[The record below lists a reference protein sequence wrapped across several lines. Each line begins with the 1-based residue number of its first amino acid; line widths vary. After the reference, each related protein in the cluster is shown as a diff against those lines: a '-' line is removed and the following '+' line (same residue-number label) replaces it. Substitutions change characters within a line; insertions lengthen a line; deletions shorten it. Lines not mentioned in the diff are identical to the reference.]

1 MSAPRQGPDRI
12 ATVAFVLIEGFPMMA
27 LAAAIEPLRAANR
40 FLGRE
45 AYRWSLHSVEGGT
58 VAASNGMAVPAT
70 LDLSALRGA
79 DLVFV
84 CAGLV
89 VDAPFHRSA
98 ATALRRAAHEGAG
111 LGAISGGAFTLAAA
125 GLLDGYRCTLHWE
138 QRAAFLERFPHI
150 DCSEAVFEIDRD
162 RLTSAG
168 GVTSMDL
175 MIHLVAAEHG
185 EELAAAIVSQ
195 FHIER
200 LRSPQDPQRA
210 ARLRPRQAPAS
221 LVDASA
227 ELMRANI
234 EEPLSTRGLSARLRV
249 SPRRLERAFAR
260 DAGLSPGRFYRRLR
274 LERARELLL
283 YTRLGV
289 LEVAVA
295 TGFRSSSYLAFCFR
309 EAFGRSPSA
318 LRRLRDTAAA
328 PVPSSPAAPPSG
340 PEDAAAGRG
349 GPG

>member
-1 MSAPRQGPDRI
+1 
-12 ATVAFVLIEGFPMMA
+12 MMT

-45 AYRWSLHSVEGGT
+45 AYRWSLHSVEGGA
-58 VAASNGMAVPAT
+58 VASSSGMAVPDTA
-70 LDLSALRGA
+70 DLSALHGA

-84 CAGLV
+84 CAGLR
-89 VDAPFHRSA
+89 VDSPFQRTA
-98 ATALRRAAHEGAG
+98 ATALRRAAHDGAR

-150 DCSEAVFEIDRD
+150 DCSEAVFEVDRD
-162 RLTSAG
+162 RLTCAG
-168 GVTSMDL
+168 GVTSMDM

-185 EELAAAIVSQ
+185 EGLSAAVAGQ
-195 FHIER
+195 FLIER

-210 ARLRPRQAPAS
+210 AQPRPRPAPAS
-221 LVDASA
+221 LVDAA
-227 ELMRANI
+227 AALMRANV
-234 EEPLSTRGLSARLRV
+234 EEPLSTRALAGLLRV
-249 SPRRLERAFAR
+249 CPRRLERAFAR
-260 DAGLSPGRFYRRLR
+260 DAGLSPARLYRRLR

-295 TGFRSSSYLAFCFR
+295 TGFRSTSYLAFCFR
-309 EAFGRSPSA
+309 EAFGRSPLA
-318 LRRLRDTAAA
+318 LRRLRGTAAA
-328 PVPSSPAAPPSG
+328 PAPSSPAAPPTG